1 MKPSP
6 GTVKMPS
13 ITAPMKLMSSARARF
28 EHRLARILAVDMH
41 DALHMRLDQASGS
54 PPEKTEWPVS

>member
-13 ITAPMKLMSSARARF
+13 ITAPMKLMSSAPRLLQ
-28 EHRLARILAVDMH
+28 HRLARILAMDMD
-41 DALHMRLDQASGS
+41 DALHMALTSASGS
-54 PPEKTEWPVS
+54 PPEKIEWPVS

>member
-13 ITAPMKLMSSARARF
+13 ITAPMKLMSSRRAFSSIGLR
-28 EHRLARILAVDMH
+28 
-41 DALHMRLDQASGS
+41 ASLQ
-54 PPEKTEWPVS
+54 